1 MKTELFNY
9 FLPPSFIAQTPIE
22 PRHNSRM
29 LVYDRAANR
38 ISEDIFKKLKGYL
51 YPGDVLVINKTKVIP
66 ARIFGKKNSGGKVEV
81 LLLKKLDDLSWEV
94 LIGGKNINE
103 GIEIIF
109 NNDLSGEITDV
120 LLRGERIL
128 KFSKQVEPFLKT
140 IGQMPLPPY
149 IHKNL
154 VNQERYQTIYAESE
168 GSAAAP
174 TAGLHFTN
182 ELILELKDYGIIFAD
197 IVLHVGLDTFAPVTE
212 SDVEEHA
219 IHTEWCQ
226 IIDSEIGK
234 INKARKEN
242 RRVIAVGTT
251 SVRTLETAH
260 RYRTSTG
267 SLQAF
272 SGPTDL
278 FIFPGYQ
285 FKIVDAMITNFHLPQ
300 STLLM
305 LVSAFAGLDNMKV
318 CYQYAI
324 REKFRFYSFGDV
336 MLII

>member
-1 MKTELFNY
+1 
-9 FLPPSFIAQTPIE
+9 
-22 PRHNSRM
+22 M
-29 LVYDRAANR
+29 LVYDRGANK
-38 ISEDIFKKLKGYL
+38 ISEDIFKEIRRYL

-66 ARIFGKKNSGGKVEV
+66 ARIFGKKTSGGKVEV

-120 LLRGERIL
+120 LFRGERIL
-128 KFSKQVEPFLKT
+128 KFSKQVEPFFKT

-149 IHKNL
+149 IHTKL
-154 VNQERYQTIYAESE
+154 EKQERYQTIYAESE

-182 ELILELKDYGIIFAD
+182 ELISELKDHGIIFAE
-197 IVLHVGLDTFAPVTE
+197 IILHVGLDTFAPVTE
-212 SDVEEHA
+212 SDIEEHA

-226 IIDSEIGK
+226 ITDSEIGK

-251 SVRTLETAH
+251 SVRTLETAR

-267 SLQAF
+267 SLRAF

-278 FIFPGYQ
+278 YIYPGYQ
-285 FKIVDAMITNFHLPQ
+285 FKIADAMITNFHLPK

-305 LVSAFAGLDNMKV
+305 LVSAFTGLEEIKA

-324 REKFRFYSFGDV
+324 QEEFRFYSFGDV
-336 MLII
+336 MFII

>member
-1 MKTELFNY
+1 METESFNY
-9 FLPPSFIAQTPIE
+9 FLPPSLIAQTPIE

-29 LVYDRAANR
+29 LVYNRAANE
-38 ISEDIFKKLKGYL
+38 ISESIFKNLRNHL
-51 YPGDVLVINKTKVIP
+51 YPGDVLVINKTRVIP
-66 ARIFGKKNSGGKVEV
+66 ARIFGKKISGGKVEV

-94 LIGGKNINE
+94 LIGGKNVNE
-103 GIEIIF
+103 GVEILF
-109 NNDLSGEITDV
+109 EYELSGEITEV
-120 LLRGERIL
+120 LFRGERIL

-149 IHKNL
+149 IHKKL
-154 VNQERYQTIYAESE
+154 ENQERYQTIYAESE

-182 ELILELKDYGIIFAD
+182 ELITELKEYGIIFAE
-197 IVLHVGLDTFAPVTE
+197 IILHVGLDTFAPVTE
-212 SDVEEHA
+212 SDIEEHV

-226 IIDSEIGK
+226 ITDSEIEK
-234 INKARKEN
+234 INKARDEN

-251 SVRTLETAH
+251 SVRTLETAL
-260 RYRTSTG
+260 RYRTSAG

-278 FIFPGYQ
+278 YIYPGYH
-285 FKIVDAMITNFHLPQ
+285 FKVVDAMITNFHLPK

-305 LVSAFAGLDNMKV
+305 LVSAFTGLEKIIF

>member
-1 MKTELFNY
+1 
-9 FLPPSFIAQTPIE
+9 
-22 PRHNSRM
+22 M
-29 LVYDRAANR
+29 LVYDRAANE
-38 ISEDIFKKLKGYL
+38 ISEDTFRKLKEYL
-51 YPGDVLVINKTKVIP
+51 YPGDLLVINKTKVIP
-66 ARIFGKKNSGGKVEV
+66 ARIFGKKVSGGKVEV

-94 LIGGKNINE
+94 LVGGKNVNK
-103 GIEIIF
+103 GIEILF
-109 NNDLSGEITDV
+109 ENDLSGEITDV
-120 LLRGERIL
+120 LFRGKRIL

-149 IHKNL
+149 IHKKL
-154 VNQERYQTIYAESE
+154 ENQERYQTIYAEDE

-182 ELILELKDYGIIFAD
+182 ELISELKDYGIIFAE
-197 IVLHVGLDTFAPVTE
+197 IILHVGLDTFAPVTE
-212 SDVEEHA
+212 SDIEEHA

-226 IIDSEIGK
+226 ITDSEIEK
-234 INKARKEN
+234 INKTRDEN
-242 RRVIAVGTT
+242 RKVIAVGTT

-260 RYRTSTG
+260 RYRTSVGT
-267 SLQAF
+267 LQAF
-272 SGPTDL
+272 SCPTDL
-278 FIFPGYQ
+278 YIYPGYH
-285 FKIVDAMITNFHLPQ
+285 FKVIDAMITNFHLPK

-305 LVSAFAGLDNMKV
+305 LVSAFAGLEKIKG